1 MKSENQ
7 LISVVVPIYNVEK
20 ELERCVESLLKQTYT
35 NLEIILV
42 DDGSTD
48 RCPQICDEY
57 LNEDGRVLV
66 IHKKNGGLSDARN
79 EGLIKASGKYV
90 MFVDSDDYLELDACE
105 KLCEAMQEDIDFV
118 VGVIREI
125 NGEKIS
131 YQRHTNLD
139 NNKIYNARE
148 YIIKSI
154 QANEWYAPAVL
165 NLYRRKFLIKNNL
178 FYKVGYNYE
187 DQQMLPRLNLAADRI
202 VYIDYPFYNYI
213 IREGS
218 ITTSSVSEKQ
228 KNDAIHIW
236 EEWFELISRVE
247 DIELQKYMFGILVR
261 YYQHTCRKHHVKGWR
276 VTGLDFSFSM
286 KYALNTR
293 EKLKTVL
300 FAIWSIV

>member
-90 MFVDSDDYLELDACE
+90 MFVDSDDYLGLDACE

-118 VGVIREI
+118 VDCYQGDGKYQVIDGEYKKI
-125 NGEKIS
+125 NE
-131 YQRHTNLD
+131 
-139 NNKIYNARE
+139 
-148 YIIKSI
+148 
-154 QANEWYAPAVL
+154 
-165 NLYRRKFLIKNNL
+165 
-178 FYKVGYNYE
+178 
-187 DQQMLPRLNLAADRI
+187 
-202 VYIDYPFYNYI
+202 
-213 IREGS
+213 
-218 ITTSSVSEKQ
+218 
-228 KNDAIHIW
+228 
-236 EEWFELISRVE
+236 
-247 DIELQKYMFGILVR
+247 
-261 YYQHTCRKHHVKGWR
+261 
-276 VTGLDFSFSM
+276 
-286 KYALNTR
+286 
-293 EKLKTVL
+293 
-300 FAIWSIV
+300 